1 MTQHKTC
8 MIYCQGVISV
18 MKNKE
23 EWKARGAVGEK
34 ENLFPMVGGDRWKAA
49 GMNWLSIHMGSY
61 DYHVNS
67 IFLYFVGNM
76 VYYAY
81 HAIYSTTIFL
91 FLFFFYCH
99 EQVFVHIL
107 AYTKLFCLQ
116 IHFSGSSFWGRCM
129 CPTWFLTL
137 SYLVLWGARRW
148 GVWTGC
154 KAPLVSRLLRIN
166 VFTCFPAGPA
176 RM

>member
-34 ENLFPMVGGDRWKAA
+34 ENLFQVVGGDRWKAA
-49 GMNWLSIHMGSY
+49 GMNWLSTHMGSY
-61 DYHVNS
+61 DYHVNY

-91 FLFFFYCH
+91 FLFFFTVMNRSLC
-99 EQVFVHIL
+99 IPL
-107 AYTKLFCLQ
+107 
-116 IHFSGSSFWGRCM
+116 
-129 CPTWFLTL
+129 LTL
-137 SYLVLWGARRW
+137 SSSVFRYIFLEVHF
-148 GVWTGC
+148 GVTVC
-154 KAPLVSRLLRIN
+154 VPLGSWPSLTLCYEEPGGGEYRLGVSLL
-166 VFTCFPAGPA
+166 
-176 RM
+176 